1 MPDGFDYS
9 DGRPSGAAIAARG
22 EFVIRYIDHPSRM
35 AGKHITRAEY
45 DDLIAHGV
53 QVWLVCERTKTDWEG
68 GHPAGVALARD
79 ARAGA
84 DRIGYPA
91 DRLIFFTADMHLT
104 AQQIPTVQ
112 AFIDGAASVLGR
124 DATGGYGFSELIR
137 ALKAGNNCRGLW
149 QTGSRSVLVSGAHIY
164 QANDRP
170 TVVIDGVVCDVNELL
185 IPLED
190 HDMPLTQADAQLVAK
205 ALVPFLQEITTGAGN
220 SVDDNPLLQQLRENE
235 DARFTALARGLSD
248 LSAKVDH
255 LTHGL
260 IDPVALAAALAPE
273 LAAQI
278 AAGVQPRPV

>member
-9 DGRPSGAAIAARG
+9 KGHPSGAAIAARG
-22 EFVIRYIDHPSRM
+22 EFVIRYIDHPTRM
-35 AGKHITRAEY
+35 GAKHITRSEY

-53 QVWLVCERTKTDWEG
+53 HVWLVCERSIIDWEG
-68 GHPAGVALARD
+68 GRPGGAALARD

-84 DRIGYPA
+84 DHIGYPA
-91 DRLIFFTADMHLT
+91 GRLIFFTADMHLT
-104 AQQIPTVQ
+104 PEQILTVQ

-149 QTGSRSVLVSGAHIY
+149 QTGSRSAVVDGAHFY

-170 TVVIDGVVCDVNELL
+170 NVTIDGVTCDVNELL

-190 HDMPLTQADAQLVAK
+190 IDMPLTQADAQLVAK

-220 SVDDNPLLQQLRENE
+220 SVDDNPLLQQLREAE
-235 DARFTALARGLSD
+235 DARFAALARSLSD

-255 LTHGL
+255 LIEKTTT
-260 IDPVALAAALAPE
+260 
-273 LAAQI
+273 
-278 AAGVQPRPV
+278 